1 MKKKTKQYRKKS
13 FFNRKLFSTGLRDPV
28 HPIHRLLLD
37 PDLHPVKHDRHHLM
51 GLILDQQRRDARSSR
66 SWGDHRA
73 HHDHLDDVDERGAS
87 QGLLRQI
94 HRRLPG
100 SMFLPRLYLTSR

>member
-1 MKKKTKQYRKKS
+1 M
-13 FFNRKLFSTGLRDPV
+13 FHIFL
-28 HPIHRLLLD
+28 HPI
-37 PDLHPVKHDRHHLM
+37 KHDCHHLL

-66 SWGDHRA
+66 PRCDHRA
-73 HHDHLDDVDERGAS
+73 HHDHPDDVDERGVA

-100 SMFLPRLYLTSR
+100 RMFLPRLHLTPR